1 MHCTKDL
8 AENLT
13 QDQLPTSLN
22 SHCNQ
27 YNICTKG
34 EAQYSINWCMVSSE
48 IILDFRCSYRMS
60 SFLSDLWH
68 CSHTRIISSHAS
80 AMTGARRATWLTCQ

>member
-13 QDQLPTSLN
+13 QDQLPTFLN
-22 SHCNQ
+22 SYWSQ

-34 EAQYSINWCMVSSE
+34 EAEYSINWCMVSSD
-48 IILDFRCSYRMS
+48 IILYFRCSYRMS
-60 SFLSDLWH
+60 SLQSDLWH
-68 CSHTRIISSHAS
+68 SSHTRIISSHAS
-80 AMTGARRATWLTCQ
+80 AVTGAQRAT